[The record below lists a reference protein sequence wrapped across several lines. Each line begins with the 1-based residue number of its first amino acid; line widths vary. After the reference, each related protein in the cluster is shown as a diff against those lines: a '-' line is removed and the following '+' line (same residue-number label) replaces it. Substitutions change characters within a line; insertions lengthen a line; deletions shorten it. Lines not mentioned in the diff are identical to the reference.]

1 MNRVGF
7 RLIKVKK
14 DRQSDTSVGNVE
26 AFIAAVKKHAAYD

>member
-14 DRQSDTSVGNVE
+14 DRQSDTSMDNVE
-26 AFIAAVKKHAAYD
+26 AFIAADKKHGAYD